1 MACRLGKENLAKMLI
16 QAGANVNAQVDDR
29 FSSSMN
35 CAPLHCATEK
45 GHIDICEM
53 LLNNGANIEAEVKPG
68 FIMSLNTFPH
78 QSFFGIIKSKFNVNV
93 NGKKWLKNE
102 FHIIGC

>member
-16 QAGANVNAQVDDR
+16 QAGANVNAQGDDR

-53 LLNNGANIEAEVKPG
+53 LLKNGANIEAEVKSGLYSVPKYVSSSI
-68 FIMSLNTFPH
+68 FLWNYQIE
-78 QSFFGIIKSKFNVNV
+78 I
-93 NGKKWLKNE
+93 
-102 FHIIGC
+102 

>member
-16 QAGANVNAQVDDR
+16 QAGANVNAQDDDY
-29 FSSSMN
+29 FTSLN

-45 GHIDICEM
+45 GHIGICEM

-68 FIMSLNTFPH
+68 FIMSLKYF
-78 QSFFGIIKSKFNVNV
+78 SSIIFLWNYQ
-93 NGKKWLKNE
+93 
-102 FHIIGC
+102 I